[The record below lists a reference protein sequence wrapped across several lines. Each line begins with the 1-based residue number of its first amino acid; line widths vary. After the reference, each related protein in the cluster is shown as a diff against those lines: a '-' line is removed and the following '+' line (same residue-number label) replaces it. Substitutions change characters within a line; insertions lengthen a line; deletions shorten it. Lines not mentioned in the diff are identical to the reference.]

1 MKTVIEFLKELQ
13 RNNNRIWFEANRTRY
28 REAAERFAA
37 FVERLIIGIAGFDPF
52 DPKPDSHRLH
62 LPHLS
67 GHPLLA
73 RQITIQN
80 PHGGLYLSAREK
92 DRAMRDTIF
101 TSNLP
106 ESGFVGGH
114 LLSAGLYR
122 PFPEILR
129 GVREEIR
136 DNGQNFVE
144 ALAQASGFTLCHDNT
159 LKKIPN
165 GFPADS
171 PYAEYF
177 KLKDF
182 FLERYVNERF
192 MCMKEERLLART
204 LEQFRTAQPF
214 NAFLNRAI
222 DLVRSERE

>member
-13 RNNNRIWFEANRTRY
+13 RNNNRVWFEANRTRY
-28 REAAERFAA
+28 REAAEQFAA
-37 FVERLIIGIAGFDPF
+37 FVERLIVGIAGFDP
-52 DPKPDSHRLH
+52 SIGN
-62 LPHLS
+62 LS
-67 GHPLLA
+67 AADCTYRIYRDTRFSLDKSPYKTHMGA
-73 RQITIQN
+73 YIC
-80 PHGGLYLSAREK
+80 PHGKRSGYAGYYFHVEP
-92 DRAMRDTIF
+92 AG
-101 TSNLP
+101 
-106 ESGFVGGH
+106 SGFVGGH

-144 ALAQASGFTLCHDNT
+144 ALAQASGFALCHDNT

-192 MCMKEERLLART
+192 MSMKEERLLART

>member
-13 RNNNRIWFEANRTRY
+13 RNNNRVWFEANRTRY
-28 REAAERFAA
+28 REAAEQFAA
-37 FVERLIIGIAGFDPF
+37 FVERLIVGIAGFDP
-52 DPKPDSHRLH
+52 SIGN
-62 LPHLS
+62 LS
-67 GHPLLA
+67 AADCTYRIYRDTRFSLDKSPYKTHMGA
-73 RQITIQN
+73 YIC
-80 PHGGLYLSAREK
+80 PHGKRSGYAGYYFHIEP
-92 DRAMRDTIF
+92 TG
-101 TSNLP
+101 
-106 ESGFVGGH
+106 SGFVGGH

-122 PFPEILR
+122 PSPEILR

-136 DNGQNFVE
+136 DNGQDFIE
-144 ALAQASGFTLCHDNT
+144 ALEQASGFALCHDNT

>member
-1 MKTVIEFLKELQ
+1 MKDIIDFLDRLEK
-13 RNNNRIWFEANRTRY
+13 NNNREWFHAHKNEY
-28 REAAERFAA
+28 LAAQERFNTFAEKLLA
-37 FVERLIIGIAGFDPF
+37 GIADFDQTT
-52 DPKPDSHRLH
+52 SG
-62 LPHLS
+62 LS
-67 GHPLLA
+67 VKECTYRIYRDTRFSLDKSPYKTHMGA
-73 RQITIQN
+73 YIC
-80 PHGGLYLSAREK
+80 PHGKRSGYAGYYFHVEP
-92 DRAMRDTIF
+92 AG
-101 TSNLP
+101 
-106 ESGFVGGH
+106 SGFVGGH

-122 PFPEILR
+122 PSPEILR

-136 DNGQNFVE
+136 DNGQDFVE
-144 ALAQASGFTLCHDNT
+144 ALAQASGFALCHDNT

-222 DLVRSERE
+222 DLVRSERK

>member
-1 MKTVIEFLKELQ
+1 MSEVVHVKEVYRDTRFSPDKSPYKTHMGAYIC
-13 RNNNRIWFEANRTRY
+13 
-28 REAAERFAA
+28 
-37 FVERLIIGIAGFDPF
+37 
-52 DPKPDSHRLH
+52 
-62 LPHLS
+62 
-67 GHPLLA
+67 
-73 RQITIQN
+73 
-80 PHGGLYLSAREK
+80 PHGKRSGYAGYYFHIEP
-92 DRAMRDTIF
+92 TG
-101 TSNLP
+101 
-106 ESGFVGGH
+106 SGFVGGH

-122 PFPEILR
+122 PSPEILR

-136 DNGQNFVE
+136 DNGQDFVE
-144 ALAQASGFTLCHDNT
+144 ALEQASGFALCHDNT

-192 MCMKEERLLART
+192 MCMKEERLLAHT

-222 DLVRSERE
+222 DLVRSERK